1 MTLDQALAGFAATVS
16 GQPVVL
22 GTRDCG
28 TLVRDVL
35 YEQGIDVTGEYW
47 TSPLGA
53 GRVLLR
59 HGRGFAPWLAALGL
73 EEIPPL
79 FAQAGDI
86 VVFRETHA
94 APVVG
99 PHVLIAEHDGVVAPV
114 LLAEAVW
121 ASGDGVTAWRVPRG

>member
-1 MTLDQALAGFAATVS
+1 MTLDQALAGVAATVS

-22 GTRDCG
+22 GTCDCG

-35 YEQGIDVTGEYW
+35 YEQGVDVTPYHW
-47 TSPLGA
+47 TTPIGA
-53 GRVLLR
+53 GRVLLE
-59 HGRGFAPWLAALGL
+59 HGRGFAAWMQTLGL
-73 EEIPPL
+73 DEVPPL

-86 VVFRETHA
+86 VVFSETHA

-114 LLAEAVW
+114 LLADAVW
-121 ASGDGVTAWRVPRG
+121 AAGDGVTAWRVPRG